1 MNLSLVKTPIEHKNQ
16 RVLTTKQLADGYE
29 TDENTITKNF
39 SRNKDRY
46 IEGKH
51 FYFLEGEA
59 LRGFKD
65 CMTNCQVV
73 DPRTPKFYLWTEKGA
88 LLHAKSL
95 NTDKAWEVYDMLV
108 ETYFRAK
115 ETFNVPKTLPEALR
129 FAAELAEKIEQ
140 QKPLVSFAET
150 CAASKDSV
158 LIREL
163 AKIASKNGIIIGEK
177 RLYQRLRAWGLIFP
191 YSTEPYQE
199 YVDRGYFEVTQSN
212 KEVVLGKVKLF
223 KVTRVTPK
231 GQIYILDRLRKESL
245 NLSENIK

>member
-1 MNLSLVKTPIEHKNQ
+1 MNLSLVKTPIEHKNE
-16 RVLTTKQLADGYE
+16 RVLTTQQLAEGYGIE
-29 TDENTITKNF
+29 PIKIQQNF
-39 SRNKDRY
+39 SNNKDRY

-51 FYFLEGEA
+51 YFILQGSDLKAFRSNLENFEVA
-59 LRGFKD
+59 PNVNKL
-65 CMTNCQVV
+65 
-73 DPRTPKFYLWTEKGA
+73 YLWTEKGA

-108 ETYFRAK
+108 ETYFRAR
-115 ETFNVPKTLPEALR
+115 EMFNVPKTLPEALR
-129 FAAELAEKIEQ
+129 LAAELAEKIEQ

-177 RLYQRLRAWGLIFP
+177 RLYQRLRTWGLIFP

-212 KEVVLGKVKLF
+212 KEVISGVVKLF

-231 GQIYILDRLRKESL
+231 GQIYILDRLRKEAL